1 MSKKNKQLIVL
12 AQSLEQPRIVKRI
25 VEKSAEFET
34 VVVYGFNRNIHKVN
48 NYDLLNKY
56 DNVSVKEVATLSNQ
70 KYGSRIWS
78 YIRLIFTLYKNHG
91 LKFKHIY
98 VFGIDL
104 RIICLF
110 VANSKIEYEISDIM
124 WLYKSK
130 FQKKVLKSIDG
141 FLVKNSDKV
150 IFTSLGFYNSYYRQ
164 YISDSK
170 IEVKENKFKT
180 YGKVLPVDSIIKDK
194 IRIAYIGAFRYTN
207 IVKNLIDTVNENKN
221 IVLNFYGDGAKS
233 VVNLIEKNT
242 KLNKN
247 IFYHG
252 SFKNPDDLEHIYS
265 NNNLNFVVYNNELF
279 NERVAMPN
287 KYYESG
293 YFNIPIVCAEN
304 TYVGERVLENKM
316 GWTIG
321 IQLDQIKDFVEKL
334 KIEELIEHHNN
345 IKKLDKTLF
354 EV

>member
-1 MSKKNKQLIVL
+1 MPKKSKQLIVL

-25 VEKSAEFET
+25 VEKSSEFDA
-34 VVVYGFNRNIHKVN
+34 VIVYGFNRNIHKVN
-48 NYDLLNKY
+48 NFDLLDRY
-56 DNVSVKEVATLSNQ
+56 DNVKVIEVATLSNQ
-70 KYGSRIWS
+70 RYGSRIWS
-78 YIRLIFTLYKNHG
+78 YIKLIFTLYRQHG

-104 RIICLF
+104 RIISLF

-130 FQKKVLKSIDG
+130 FQKKILKNIDG
-141 FLVKNSDKV
+141 FLVKNSSKV
-150 IFTSLGFYNSYYRQ
+150 IFTSLGFYKSYYSK
-164 YISDSK
+164 YISENK
-170 IEVKENKFKT
+170 IEIKENKFKT

-194 IRIAYIGAFRYTN
+194 IRIAYIGAFRYAN
-207 IVKNLIDTVNENKN
+207 IVKNLIDTVNENN
-221 IVLNFYGDGAKS
+221 NVILNFYGDGAKS
-233 VVNLIEKNT
+233 VVDLIEENT

-252 SFKNPDDLEHIYS
+252 SFKNPNDLEHIYS

-287 KYYESG
+287 KFYESG

-321 IQLDQIKDFVEKL
+321 IEPNQIKEFVN
-334 KIEELIEHHNN
+334 KITIEQIVAHHNN